1 MLNINDLLKQSQ
13 KATNIK
19 PNISS
24 SEDQEKLQKK
34 LIDIE
39 LKDKEEKISAQARQI
54 GISYINLVDFPVSQ
68 ESLSLIPQEESLKY
82 KLICFYRTEQ
92 TAKLA
97 SVQPDNPSLAEYR
110 EQIEGGYGLKTELYL
125 ISEHS
130 FNFVYQRYATLPKI
144 SKAIK
149 GVEITAKDVE
159 FFKSKIKTFKDLN
172 QEIKNAKIT
181 DLVNLII
188 ASSIQSRAS
197 DIHIEAEEEEIKVR
211 FRIDGVLIDVAEI
224 NKKFWPQIISRI
236 KLISGLKMNIV
247 DRPQDGRFTIFL
259 TEEKVDVRVSCLPT
273 AYGESVVMRLLRSSV
288 ASLSFEQLGFR
299 EEINNKLKQQIE
311 RPNGM
316 VITTG
321 PTGSGKTTTLYA
333 ILNRLNSPETKIIT
347 LEDPV
352 EYHLKGINQ
361 SQVDKSKDYTFAKGL
376 RSILRQD
383 PDVVMVGEIRD
394 LETAEIAIQAALT
407 GHMVVSTLHTNDA
420 AGAIPRFLS
429 MGVKPYLLAPAINAV
444 IGQRL
449 VRKICPN
456 CKQEIVISPG
466 DMEKVKKILAE
477 IPENSGIK
485 INNDLK
491 FYHGKGCEICQGLGY
506 KGRIGI
512 YEVFIIDASI
522 EKIILGGDLSEYK
535 MRELA
540 QSQGMINMV
549 QDGILK
555 ALEGTTTIEEI
566 FRVAE

>member
-197 DIHIEAEEEEIKVR
+197 DIHIEAEEEETKVR

-224 NKKFWPQIISRI
+224 NKKFWSQIISRI

-333 ILNRLNSPETKIIT
+333 ILNKLNSPETKIIT

-456 CKQEIVISPG
+456 CKQEIVISPE

-491 FYHGKGCEICQGLGY
+491 FYHGKGCETCQGLGY